1 MMDGMGTFGIWAP
14 GFGWLFMLLF
24 LGLLILGIF
33 ALIKWRPG
41 EPSSRD
47 APAQK
52 GALQILEERYA
63 RGEIER
69 EEFEQKKRD
78 LGR

>member
-1 MMDGMGTFGIWAP
+1 MGWMGTFGGWGH

-24 LGLLILGIF
+24 WVLIILGIF
-33 ALIKWRPG
+33 ALIKWLAG
-41 EPSSRD
+41 GASSRD
-47 APAQK
+47 ATAQK